1 MLIRPVECRNCALDD
16 IATGFSRP
24 EGSGANGV
32 LAVGEGLGRSEAHD
46 GLPFR
51 PFAEAGSVLERAFRH
66 CGLSREQFRLWNIIA
81 CRPPHDRLE
90 GTGYEIDAIE
100 HCRVHFD
107 RVVAEMK
114 PRCLLA
120 LGNVALRTLTGMAGR
135 YQTITHVRGYVLH
148 SPRYGIP
155 VVATLHPSYV
165 RRTDLVQFRVLVQD
179 IGLAVQVAADGC
191 DQKRI
196 NDYNEY
202 PSVAEARAF
211 LARVRVAWIR
221 PALGEH
227 IRTGLLT
234 YDIETMTSKD
244 VAEDERDEDTSWEIT
259 QIQFSLAPGTG
270 IAFPWEEPYISIARE
285 IFAVPIRKAGFNNW
299 GYDDPRLRRY
309 AIKIAGENH
318 DLMWAWHHLQPDL
331 PANLQFVASFYG
343 MDAPWKHLGESKPR
357 YYGCCD
363 VDAPQRI
370 AAKIFDDLRKRGVE
384 RGYNQHVFK
393 LWPVLVKA
401 ADRGVPVNDQAR
413 KEFAVVLDDSKKKVY
428 AEMQAIVPDEVRKIH
443 PTLGYKREPKE
454 VVEARAIW
462 TTLRRT
468 SEATAI
474 KLGGTPTDPYPGPED
489 AFVTKQT
496 GLVRRTFIDDVV
508 EVTCPYCGGAGRTER
523 QAVASEEYKCQHC
536 KGRGKALA
544 TGKVERWCRLK
555 PFVPSGG
562 SNGQLIRYM
571 KFRGHPVPRDFKK
584 DVETTA
590 KVELERLARKTK
602 DSLYPMVLQ
611 YREFEKMKS
620 TYVDGWAPSDIVEYK
635 MFDVPQV
642 VLAGAEPTSTTVVS
656 IGRVHTTFTFR
667 PATGQLSSRG
677 PNIQNAP
684 KHEGQRAVPGLAHAF
699 RRIIEAQPGHR
710 IVSFDYKSFHALT
723 LGFEAGDPDYMRLAR
738 LDIHSFLAAHILKL
752 EGCDNLLARSDDEL
766 REYFRWLKSD
776 PDRLFTRDFKAKR
789 AILGYGF
796 GLGYRKLYDMNQE
809 AFTRQAEAKRTI
821 EMLNRAF
828 PRTAQ
833 FRNTIRNRAHR
844 DTFLLTRHGCIR
856 HFFDVYRWDAR
867 YGTNRPGRDSE
878 KAIAYLPAND
888 AFGHI
893 KDAMLRLEDSGWNQ
907 RANFFNQIHDDL
919 MFEIPDGVFDEA
931 VPAILAEMVK
941 PSEILIDPVTA
952 PDGLQCAVEVKVG
965 RTWEKMEELRR
976 W

>member
-1 MLIRPVECRNCALDD
+1 MLIRPPECRNCSLDE
-16 IATGFSRP
+16 IAEGFSRP

-32 LAVGEGLGRSEAHD
+32 LAVGEGLGANEARD

-51 PFAEAGSVLERAFRH
+51 PYAEAGSVLERAFRH

-90 GTGYEIDAIE
+90 GAGYEIDAIE

-114 PRCLLA
+114 PKCLLA
-120 LGNVALRTLTGMAGR
+120 LGNVALRTLTGMAGH

-148 SPRYGIP
+148 SPRYNIP

-179 IGLAVQVAADGC
+179 IGLAVQVAAGGC

-196 NDYNEY
+196 NDYDEY
-202 PSVAEARAF
+202 PSPDEARMFRIAVKEAAF
-211 LARVRVAWIR
+211 
-221 PALGEH
+221 H
-227 IRTGLLT
+227 QGLLT
-234 YDIETMTSKD
+234 YDIETMTSRD

-299 GYDDPRLRRY
+299 GYDDPRIRRY

-343 MDAPWKHLGESKPR
+343 MDAPWKHLGESRPR

-370 AAKIFDDLRKRGVE
+370 AAKIFEDLRKRGVE
-384 RGYNQHVFK
+384 RGYNRHVLQ

-401 ADRGVPVNDQAR
+401 SDRGVPVNDQAR
-413 KEFAVVLDDSKKKVY
+413 KDFAVVLDDSKKKVY
-428 AEMQAIVPDEVRKIH
+428 GEMQTLVPDEVRRIH

-454 VVEARAIW
+454 VTAALTEI
-462 TTLRRT
+462 
-468 SEATAI
+468 SATG
-474 KLGGTPTDPYPGPED
+474 LDLVDPVAAEYV
-489 AFVTKQT
+489 VTKQT

-508 EVTCPYCGGAGRTER
+508 EVTCPFCGGAGRTER

-536 KGRGKALA
+536 KGRGKVLA
-544 TGKVERWCRLK
+544 SGKVERWCRLK

-602 DSLYPMVLQ
+602 DPLYNMTLQ

-620 TYVDGWAPSDIVEYK
+620 TYVDGWAPSDVQNYSV
-635 MFDVPQV
+635 FHPLSDVGRV
-642 VLAGAEPTSTTVVS
+642 VP

-684 KHEGQRAVPGLAHAF
+684 KHEGQRAVPGLAGAF

-738 LDIHSFLAAHILKL
+738 LDIHSFLAAHMLKL

-776 PDRLFTRDFKAKR
+776 KDRLFTRDFKAKR

-893 KDAMLRLEDSGWNQ
+893 KDAMLRLEESGWNE

-919 MFEIPDGVFDEA
+919 MFEIPDAVFDAA

-952 PDGLQCAVEVKVG
+952 PGGLQCAVEVKVG
-965 RTWEKMEELRR
+965 RTWEKMEELRLDEGGEEKVNG
-976 W
+976 

>member
-1 MLIRPVECRNCALDD
+1 MLIRPVECRNCALDE
-16 IATGFSRP
+16 IAEGFSRP

-51 PFAEAGSVLERAFRH
+51 PYAEAGSVLARAIRH
-66 CGLSREQFRLWNIIA
+66 CDLDREQFRFWNVIA

-90 GTGYEIDAIE
+90 GAGYEIDAIE
-100 HCRVHFD
+100 HCKVHFD

-114 PRCLLA
+114 PRVLLA
-120 LGNVALRTLTGMAGR
+120 LGNVALRTLTGMTGR

-148 SPRYGIP
+148 SPRYNLP
-155 VVATLHPSYV
+155 VVASLHPSFI

-179 IGLAVQVAADGC
+179 IGLAVQVAAGGC

-196 NDYNEY
+196 NDYDEY
-202 PSVAEARAF
+202 PSPDEARIF
-211 LARVRVAWIR
+211 LDRVRNSDCSV
-221 PALGEH
+221 
-227 IRTGLLT
+227 GLLT
-234 YDIETMTSKD
+234 YDIETMTSRD

-309 AIKIAGENH
+309 DIVIAGENH
-318 DLMWAWHHLQPDL
+318 DLMWVWHHLQPDL

-413 KEFAVVLDDSKKKVY
+413 KDFAVVLDDSKRKVY
-428 AEMQAIVPDEVRKIH
+428 GEMQTLVPDEVRKVH

-454 VVEARAIW
+454 VVEARTNWMA
-462 TTLRRT
+462 LQGA
-468 SEATAI
+468 SEHSGIMRDGA
-474 KLGGTPTDPYPGPED
+474 PTDPSPGPED
-489 AFVTKQT
+489 VYISGIT
-496 GLVRRTFIDDVV
+496 GLVRRTFIDNVV
-508 EVTCPYCGGAGRTER
+508 EKTCSSCGGAGRTER
-523 QAVASEEYKCQHC
+523 QAFVSDEYKCQHC
-536 KGRGKALA
+536 KGRGRVFDPG
-544 TGKVERWCRLK
+544 TVIRWCRLQ

-562 SNGQLIRYM
+562 SNGQLVRYM

-584 DVETTA
+584 DIETTA
-590 KVELERLARKTK
+590 KVELERLAKRTK
-602 DSLYPMVLQ
+602 DPLYNKSLQ

-620 TYVDGWAPSDIVEYK
+620 TYVDGWKPSDVVEYG
-635 MFDVPQV
+635 MLDSPV
-642 VLAGAEPTSTTVVS
+642 VVG

-684 KHEGQRAVPGLAHAF
+684 KHEGQRAVPGLAGAF
-699 RRIIEAQPGHR
+699 RRIVEARPGHR
-710 IVSFDYKSFHALT
+710 IVTFDYKSFHALT
-723 LGFEAGDPDYMRLAR
+723 LGFEAGDLTYMRMAR
-738 LDIHSFLAAHILKL
+738 LDIHSFLTAHMLKL

-776 PDRLFTRDFKAKR
+776 KDRLFTRDFKAKR

-821 EMLNRAF
+821 EMLNHAF
-828 PRTAQ
+828 PKTAQ
-833 FRNTIRNRAHR
+833 FRNTIRMRAHR

-856 HFFDVYRWDAR
+856 HFFDVYHWDSR

-893 KDAMLRLEDSGWNQ
+893 KDAMLRLEESGWNE

-919 MFEIPDGVFDEA
+919 HFEIPDTIFDEA

-941 PSEILIDPVTA
+941 PSEILVDPVTA
-952 PDGLQCAVEVKVG
+952 PGGLQCAVEVKVG
-965 RTWEKMEELRR
+965 QTWEKMEELKQ
-976 W
+976 